1 MKDLL
6 KMNRKKILN
15 GGKSF
20 YIHPIFSKYAA
31 SKDGEILNVKTG
43 RILEKNLTYKGYYQ
57 FKVNDKKLIKP
68 KNYYIHRF
76 EWECVKGVI
85 PKGFVID
92 HCDSVKTNNKIENLQ
107 LLTFRENV
115 QKGSKKAIISFNI
128 KNNKQKNYD
137 SIVSAAIDLNIS
149 VTSISNICRKV
160 KYYKTVI
167 SKKDGDRY
175 KFEFLEKKF
184 KD

>member
-1 MKDLL
+1 
-6 KMNRKKILN
+6 MNRKKVLI
-15 GGKSF
+15 GGKKY
-20 YIHPIFSKYAA
+20 YIHPIFTNYAA

-43 RILEKNLTYKGYYQ
+43 RILKKNLTDKGYYQ

-85 PKGFVID
+85 PEGFVID
-92 HCDSVKTNNKIENLQ
+92 HCDSVKTNNQIKNLQ
-107 LLTFRENV
+107 LLTLAENSR
-115 QKGSKKAIISFNI
+115 KGNSKPITSFNI

-137 SIVSAAIDLNIS
+137 SIVSASVELDIS
-149 VTSISNICRKV
+149 FTIISNICRKV
-160 KYYKTVI
+160 KYYKSAK
-167 SKKDGDRY
+167 SKKDGGKYR
-175 KFEFLEKKF
+175 FEFLEINKKMF